1 MVHFILHHR
10 NPYFYLNCPIFI
22 YATLFPMLLSISN
35 ACFIFE
41 IMFFVLSILVGSRAQ
56 AQFLLKKHELFRIY
70 ILEVN
75 PFDWTAMSFPIT

>member
-1 MVHFILHHR
+1 
-10 NPYFYLNCPIFI
+10 
-22 YATLFPMLLSISN
+22 
-35 ACFIFE
+35 
-41 IMFFVLSILVGSRAQ
+41 MFFVLSILAGSRAQ